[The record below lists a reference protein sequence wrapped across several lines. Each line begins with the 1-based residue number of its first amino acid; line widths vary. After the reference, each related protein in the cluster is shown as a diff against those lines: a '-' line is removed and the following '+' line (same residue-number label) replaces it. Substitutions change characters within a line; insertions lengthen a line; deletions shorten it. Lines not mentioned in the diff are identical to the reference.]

1 MSKIVEFKVGMT
13 CGGCSGAI
21 TRILKKIEGVDTIDA
36 DVETKVSVYVILVDK
51 TQQDRDSKLV
61 LELSTLMRSIDM
73 LLSSKFLSSTH
84 TNLTI

>member
-61 LELSTLMRSIDM
+61 LELSNLMRSIDM